1 MKRNL
6 KFGLAGAKREHESI
20 SVLVSLGDWKKFHG
34 LAPRRCGHTLINDGA
49 IREKKLKVATVHQGA
64 GRVGSVVHGK
74 QAGAA
79 QFTALGLQAHHV
91 CSDSDPFDFRG
102 DIEYLNCDRIGP
114 GWGHAM
120 VSHAMV
126 DGANQVRAGVRQRER
141 EVTAGINSGMRY
153 LFHPLPHADQ
163 CYTISRGRLA
173 GGAVGDLT
181 SEGLREDGSGKGKRN
196 AESNNNNNDGNR
208 PGRYDS
214 RGVVLQLPRSVS
226 VQIFGLT
233 RSNAVSSFLPRVN
246 PAWAL
251 PLSLSE

>member
-1 MKRNL
+1 MFHFQL
-6 KFGLAGAKREHESI
+6 KQLMLDLLKNKVGSAGES
-20 SVLVSLGDWKKFHG
+20 GGW
-34 LAPRRCGHTLINDGA
+34 ATPYRINDCPA
-49 IREKKLKVATVHQGA
+49 EHNAV
-64 GRVGSVVHGK
+64 
-74 QAGAA
+74 
-79 QFTALGLQAHHV
+79 
-91 CSDSDPFDFRG
+91 
-102 DIEYLNCDRIGP
+102 
-114 GWGHAM
+114 
-120 VSHAMV
+120 
-126 DGANQVRAGVRQRER
+126 
-141 EVTAGINSGMRY
+141 
-153 LFHPLPHADQ
+153 
-163 CYTISRGRLA
+163 SRGRLA